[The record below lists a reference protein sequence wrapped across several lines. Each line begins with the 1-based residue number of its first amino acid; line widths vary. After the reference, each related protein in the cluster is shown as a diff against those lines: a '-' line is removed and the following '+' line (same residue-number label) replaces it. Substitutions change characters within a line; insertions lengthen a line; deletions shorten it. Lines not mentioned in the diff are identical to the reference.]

1 VVTTCRNCGT
11 SRTTCQAVEGCCSYC
26 LHAEPVDVNATDAAV
41 TAAAEAI
48 DGPGSTYLIQRGH
61 VDIDDVA
68 RVVAAA
74 RPIIEA
80 EVRERI
86 AAEREAEFQHI
97 ATFGGAEP
105 PAFMDAAQRA
115 AYDLGYHDG
124 AARIARGQS

>member
-1 VVTTCRNCGT
+1 MT
-11 SRTTCQAVEGCCSYC
+11 Q
-26 LHAEPVDVNATDAAV
+26 DAAV
-41 TAAAEAI
+41 TAAAAAI
-48 DGPGSTYLIQRGH
+48 YRDWPDRSAATDRAL
-61 VDIDDVA
+61 A
-68 RVVAAA
+68 ATAVAAA

-86 AAEREAEFQHI
+86 AAEREAEFQRI

-105 PAFMDAAQRA
+105 PAYMDAAQRA